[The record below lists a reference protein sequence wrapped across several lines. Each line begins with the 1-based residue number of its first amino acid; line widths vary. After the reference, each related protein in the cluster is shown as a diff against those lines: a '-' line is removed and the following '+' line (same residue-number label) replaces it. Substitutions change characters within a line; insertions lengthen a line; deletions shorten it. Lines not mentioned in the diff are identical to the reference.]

1 MVHRH
6 RLWIHRDDPLRS
18 KVAIRSWPV
27 RLLFSWKF
35 GVGNVGFSWMMLDVY
50 LVGLVNPNVSWMF
63 WAVEELMSDS
73 LLIVFRC

>member
-1 MVHRH
+1 
-6 RLWIHRDDPLRS
+6 
-18 KVAIRSWPV
+18 
-27 RLLFSWKF
+27 
-35 GVGNVGFSWMMLDVY
+35 MMLGLVY